1 MEIFVTGLGAI
12 SCIGKDV
19 QEHFDALIS
28 EKSGIKKGT
37 HKHSERYLVGEIPL
51 TNEELINL
59 YALKANGS
67 RTGLLACVA
76 AKEAFSGHL
85 ISDTIRTGV
94 ISGTSVG
101 GMDIS
106 EIEYRSYI
114 KNQTHTI
121 SRYKE
126 HSSGNSSEEIAQEL
140 GIDGFVN
147 TISTACSS
155 AANAIMMG
163 ARMIRAGILDRVIVG
178 GTDALTE
185 FTISGFRSL
194 MIFDEEWC
202 RPFDETRKGLNL
214 GEGAG
219 YIVIESAESIQ
230 KSGSKPLAKL
240 KGWSNASDAYHQTA
254 SSPEGYGATLSI
266 SEAMK
271 VANLQPQDIDYINA
285 HGTATPNNDLSE
297 SKAIMNVFGEHI
309 PPFSSTKAFTGHTL
323 AAAGGLEAVF
333 SVLAIQHGYLFANL
347 NHKNVIEETKLLPV
361 TTTTKVERVR
371 NVLSNSFGFGGNNS
385 TVIFGNIDK

>member
-1 MEIFVTGLGAI
+1 MDIFVTGTGAI
-12 SCIGKDV
+12 SCIGTNV
-19 QEHFDALIS
+19 QEHFHSLVS
-28 EKSGIKKGT
+28 EKTGIKKGL
-37 HKHSERYLVGEIPL
+37 HRHSGRFLVGEIPL
-51 TNEELINL
+51 TNKALTDRFQ
-59 YALKANGS
+59 LKANGS
-67 RTGLLACVA
+67 RTGILGCIA

-85 ISDTIRTGV
+85 IHNTIRTGV

-101 GMDIS
+101 GMDVS
-106 EIEYRSYI
+106 ETEYRSYI
-114 KNQTHTI
+114 ENQTHDT
-121 SRYKE
+121 SRYRE
-126 HSSGNSSEEIAQEL
+126 HASGNASEEIAREL
-140 GIDGFVN
+140 EIDGFVN

-163 ARMIRAGILDRVIVG
+163 ARMIRQGLLDRAVVG

-219 YIVIESAESIQ
+219 FIVIESAESIK
-230 KSGSKPLAKL
+230 KSGSTPIAKL

-271 VANLQPQDIDYINA
+271 VAGLRPEDIDYINA

-297 SKAIMNVFGEHI
+297 SKAIMNVFGNQL

-333 SVLAIQHGYLFANL
+333 SILAIQHGYLFANL
-347 NHKNVIEETKLLPV
+347 NHTNVIEETRLMPV
-361 TTTTKVERVR
+361 TKTTKVEKIR

-385 TVIFGNIDK
+385 TIILGEL

>member
-1 MEIFVTGLGAI
+1 MDIFVTGIGAI
-12 SCIGKDV
+12 SCIGNNV
-19 QEHFDALIS
+19 QEHFEALIT
-28 EKSGIKKGT
+28 EQSGIKKGM
-37 HKHSERYLVGEIPL
+37 HPHSERFLVGEIPL
-51 TNEELINL
+51 TNQELIDRFQ
-59 YALKANGS
+59 LKVNGS
-67 RTGLLACVA
+67 RTGLLGCVA

-85 ISDTIRTGV
+85 LSEDIRTGV

-106 EIEYRSYI
+106 EIQYRSYLE
-114 KNQTHTI
+114 KGTHDI

-126 HSSGNSSEEIAQEL
+126 HSSGNSSEEIALEL

-155 AANAIMMG
+155 AANSIMMG
-163 ARMIRAGILDRVIVG
+163 ARMIRSGALDRVVVG

-202 RPFDETRKGLNL
+202 RPFDESRKGLNL

-219 YIVIESAESIQ
+219 FIVIESAASIE
-230 KSGSKPLAKL
+230 KSGSTPIAQL

-254 SSPEGYGATLSI
+254 SSPDGYGATLSI

-271 VANLQPQDIDYINA
+271 VAGLKPEDIDYINA

-297 SKAIMNVFGEHI
+297 SKAIMHVFGDQI

-333 SVLAIQHGYLFANL
+333 SILAIQHGYLFANL
-347 NHKNVIEETKLLPV
+347 NHRHAIEETKLVPV
-361 TTTTKVERVR
+361 KSTTKVKNIR

-385 TVIFGNIDK
+385 TIILGEL